1 MLCNEWFISFFG
13 KLPQGDSIGAS
24 LVDHDVPWSCNGDST
39 IDRTEIPEGDSGDGE
54 TRNEYIYLFNI
65 DNRLSPVLRKIPSV
79 DLKVTDLIN
88 ELTADLL
95 PIERQANLSTTVP
108 IGLSLAGVTQD
119 NDLAIINFNAGGLEV
134 IEGDELAKALAQI
147 VWTLTETGDLDSII
161 ISIEGE
167 IKTWPTPNSGD
178 QQLLRRIQFMS
189 YAPEVTLGITG

>member
-1 MLCNEWFISFFG
+1 MIARRTLLTITILCVLLACG
-13 KLPQGDSIGAS
+13 
-24 LVDHDVPWSCNGDST
+24 VPEDDKPGTVTSPL
-39 IDRTEIPEGDSGDGE
+39 IERTELPANTSLDGE
-54 TRNEYIYLFNI
+54 SRNEYIYLFDQN
-65 DNRLSPVLRKIPSV
+65 NRLSPVLRIIPSA

-95 PIERQANLSTTVP
+95 PLERKATLSTTVP

-161 ISIEGE
+161 ISIDGD

-189 YAPEVTLGITG
+189 YAPEVTLGVTG

>member
-1 MLCNEWFISFFG
+1 MSKTPILLVLVYLF
-13 KLPQGDSIGAS
+13 AS
-24 LVDHDVPWSCNGDST
+24 LSCGVPEDEKPGTVTSPL
-39 IDRTEIPEGDSGDGE
+39 IDRAVIPEGDLRDGE
-54 TRNEYIYLFNI
+54 TRNEYIYLFGI
-65 DNRLSPVLRKIPSV
+65 DNKLSPVLRKIPSI

-95 PIERQANLSTTVP
+95 PVERQANLSTTVP

-167 IKTWPTPNSGD
+167 VKTWPTPNSGD

>member
-1 MLCNEWFISFFG
+1 
-13 KLPQGDSIGAS
+13 
-24 LVDHDVPWSCNGDST
+24 
-39 IDRTEIPEGDSGDGE
+39 
-54 TRNEYIYLFNI
+54 
-65 DNRLSPVLRKIPSV
+65 PVLRKIPSV

-95 PIERQANLSTTVP
+95 QVERQANLSTTVP

>member
-1 MLCNEWFISFFG
+1 MRQTPILLALLLFVPISCGVPVDDEPG
-13 KLPQGDSIGAS
+13 KVTSPL
-24 LVDHDVPWSCNGDST
+24 
-39 IDRTEIPEGDSGDGE
+39 IDRAEITESDSADGE
-54 TRNEYIYLFNI
+54 SRNEYIYLFDK
-65 DNRLSPVLRKIPSV
+65 DNKLSPVLRKVPSV

-108 IGLSLAGVTQD
+108 IGLSLTGVTQD
-119 NDLAIINFNAGGLEV
+119 NDLVIINFDAGGLEV

-189 YAPEVTLGITG
+189 YAPEVTLGIAG

>member
-1 MLCNEWFISFFG
+1 MSKTPIHLLLVFLFAFLSCGIPEDDKPG
-13 KLPQGDSIGAS
+13 TVAS
-24 LVDHDVPWSCNGDST
+24 PL
-39 IDRTEIPEGDSGDGE
+39 IDRAEIPEGDLGDEE
-54 TRNEYIYLFNI
+54 TRNEYIYLFDIENK
-65 DNRLSPVLRKIPSV
+65 LSPVLRTIPSI

-95 PIERQANLSTTVP
+95 PVERQANLSTTVP

-119 NDLAIINFNAGGLEV
+119 NDLVIINFNAGGLEV

-167 IKTWPTPNSGD
+167 VKTWPTPNSGD

>member
-1 MLCNEWFISFFG
+1 MRQNPIILIALLLLASISCG
-13 KLPQGDSIGAS
+13 VPEDDKPGTVAS
-24 LVDHDVPWSCNGDST
+24 PL
-39 IDRTEIPEGDSGDGE
+39 IDRTEIAENQLGNGE
-54 TRNEYIYLFNI
+54 SRNEYIYLFDVN
-65 DNRLSPVLRKIPSV
+65 NKLSPVLRKIPSI

-95 PIERQANLSTTVP
+95 AIERQANLSTTVP
-108 IGLSLAGVTQD
+108 IGLSVAGVTQD
-119 NDLAIINFNAGGLEV
+119 SDLAIINFNAGGLEV

>member
-1 MLCNEWFISFFG
+1 MMLRRTLMTITILCTLLACGVPEDG
-13 KLPQGDSIGAS
+13 KPGTVTSPL
-24 LVDHDVPWSCNGDST
+24 
-39 IDRTEIPEGDSGDGE
+39 IDRTELPANMSLDGE
-54 TRNEYIYLFNI
+54 SRNEYIYLF
-65 DNRLSPVLRKIPSV
+65 DQSNRLSPVLRIIPSA

-95 PIERQANLSTTVP
+95 PAERKATLSTTVP

-119 NDLAIINFNAGGLEV
+119 NDLAIINFNAGGLEI

-161 ISIEGE
+161 ISIDGD

-189 YAPEVTLGITG
+189 YAPEVTLGVTG